1 METVKKVMYDFA
13 RLFSIGW
20 FSYLFYSPI
29 KENNFVLLVIV
40 SVIVLCLFFHY
51 TYLTISTYQK
61 VNILLQNLLFSIFI
75 FCSLGYSIVLSS
87 SVLLYYLS
95 KIIENHVEF
104 NSKLKDSNTMKLKII
119 ALVMNSIYLAILIIN
134 IIDYSY

>member
-119 ALVMNSIYLAILIIN
+119 ALLMNSIYLAILIIN
-134 IIDYSY
+134 IIDYNY